1 MEGLLHHSIRRNLN
15 VAKKGLYYQFIPK
28 IVLVESL
35 VSFAMLFK
43 ETLKAGISKVLN
55 KCVPNANGQN
65 KVFFLS

>member
-15 VAKKGLYYQFIPK
+15 AAKKGLYYPFVPK

-43 ETLKAGISKVLN
+43 ETLKAGFSKSLKQMHS
-55 KCVPNANGQN
+55 KCKWP
-65 KVFFLS
+65 K